1 MFESEQFFSGHP
13 VGWGIL
19 ATANHGQTV
28 GLDLDAWFSR
38 LTGSASPRLSSSAA
52 TSLSVRPSC
61 TARNF
66 TSRTRSGGRSK
77 IVFMRQACWFS
88 GIYQIS
94 SGGDLFSMSA
104 WHEDRHLACH
114 ILPVTSCLS
123 WTTGAER
130 RMAIHGLAGRMP
142 TLLEGG
148 RSWLARGSSTMFS
161 RPVLP
166 FWEAGSSMT
175 PLGVRS
181 LSFKPG

>member
-123 WTTGAER
+123 HLACHGR
-130 RMAIHGLAGRMP
+130 RAQSAAWRFMDSRAGCP
-142 TLLEGG
+142 
-148 RSWLARGSSTMFS
+148 RSLRAAARGWRGVL
-161 RPVLP
+161 RPCFRGRFCL
-166 FWEAGSSMT
+166 FGRR
-175 PLGVRS
+175 GVQ
-181 LSFKPG
+181 